1 MLARSTLL
9 VGATG
14 DRAVVVGGG
23 AVRTIDLVTGA
34 GALVGHGTTAAVD
47 GTSLASA
54 SGRRLVVSTI

>member
-1 MLARSTLL
+1 LL

-34 GALVGHGTTAAVD
+34 GALVGQGRLAAVEGTT
-47 GTSLASA
+47 LATA
-54 SGRRLVVSTI
+54 SGKRLVVSTV